1 MPRAA
6 PRARAA
12 AAHALGRL
20 QYLLACK
27 HLFRSTATAD
37 GLTQDL
43 AALMRHL
50 LVRTGRDFF
59 VEIERTGVSLTQVK
73 TLGLLAEA
81 EEPMSVKALSDAIGL
96 SLPGVSRAVDGL
108 VQIGALARQ
117 QDARDRRSKL
127 LTVTSRGRRI
137 YERLLAVRLAGVW
150 GFVEEL
156 DPTERR
162 ALADGLA
169 AVAGRLHR

>member
-1 MPRAA
+1 
-6 PRARAA
+6 
-12 AAHALGRL
+12 
-20 QYLLACK
+20 
-27 HLFRSTATAD
+27 
-37 GLTQDL
+37 
-43 AALMRHL
+43 MRHL

>member
-1 MPRAA
+1 VVE
-6 PRARAA
+6 
-12 AAHALGRL
+12 H
-20 QYLLACK
+20 
-27 HLFRSTATAD
+27 
-37 GLTQDL
+37 L

-50 LVRTGRDFF
+50 LISTGRDFF
-59 VEIERTGVSLTQVK
+59 AELERTGVSLTQVK

-127 LTVTSRGRRI
+127 LTVTPRGRRI
-137 YERLLAVRLAGVW
+137 YERLLAVRLAGVR
-150 GFVEEL
+150 GFVDEL
-156 DPTERR
+156 EPSERE
-162 ALADGLA
+162 ALAAGLA
-169 AVAGRLHR
+169 AVAGRFRR